1 MKWFWY
7 SLIGFCLLMCSCRT
21 KKFGSEVDFT
31 TKENI
36 QTELSRFESLTDT
49 SNVLKIEIDKS
60 KLTITERIKV
70 TEYDA
75 QSGKPIKETETE
87 REITQDSDK
96 VSAEEENQSVTNRNG
111 LDVDHFADVSKKIDS
126 EVTEESIGG
135 QEAFG
140 KWFGIVSGVIVGL
153 LLLYFMRK
161 LRIN

>member
-1 MKWFWY
+1 MNFV
-7 SLIGFCLLMCSCRT
+7 S
-21 KKFGSEVDFT
+21 
-31 TKENI
+31 KENVH
-36 QTELSRFESLTDT
+36 TELSMFESLTDT

-75 QSGKPIKETETE
+75 ESGKPIKETETE

-96 VSAEEENQSVTNRNG
+96 VSTEEENQSVTNRNQ
-111 LDVDHFADVSKKIDS
+111 LEVDHFADVSKKIDS

-140 KWFGIVSGVIVGL
+140 KWFGIVLGVVIGI
-153 LLLYFMRK
+153 LLLYLLRKMRVS
-161 LRIN
+161 

>member
-1 MKWFWY
+1 
-7 SLIGFCLLMCSCRT
+7 MCSCKTQKAVKEINFLKNDRT
-21 KKFGSEVDFT
+21 
-31 TKENI
+31 

-75 QSGKPIKETETE
+75 ESGKPIKETETE

-96 VSAEEENQSVTNRNG
+96 VSTEEENQSVTNRNG
-111 LDVDHFADVSKKIDS
+111 FEVEHNADISKKIDS
-126 EVTEESIGG
+126 EVKEESIGG

-140 KWFGIVSGVIVGL
+140 KWFGIVIGVIVGL
-153 LLLYFMRK
+153 LLLYLMRK